1 MTAAAQPVVGGAS
14 GSVTDLLDN
23 YVSTGVSSAKINL
36 IIPAYGQAYYVPN
49 AQSSGWASLGLQ
61 ASQSNACS
69 GPYQSTYGAFT
80 GGNGVCGQ
88 VRCDGWADQ

>member
-1 MTAAAQPVVGGAS
+1 VTAASQPVVGGAY

-23 YVSTGVSSAKINL
+23 YISTGISSAKVNL

-49 AQSSGWASLGLQ
+49 AQSNGWSSLGLS
-61 ASQSNACS
+61 ASQSSLCT
-69 GPYQSTYGAFT
+69 GPYQATYGAFT

-88 VRCDGWADQ
+88 VR